1 MAVSCNESDEKPM
14 AVFSDF
20 SYQVTMPDGDEVAS
34 PDWTPLLPG
43 CYPDPSIVRVD
54 DDYYMLNSSFAF
66 YPGVPIWHST
76 DLRNWERLGYVLDR
90 PSQLS
95 LPDSIRVS
103 GGIYAPSISY
113 NPHNETFYMI
123 TTLVDNGG
131 NFYVTCKDPKK
142 GEWSDPVWLPEVG
155 GIDPSLFFDAD
166 GKAYIVNND
175 SPEGEALYDGHRTIR
190 IHDFDW
196 KTGRVTGESKV
207 IVNGGVNIDEKPV
220 WIEGPHLYYIGG
232 KYFLMCAEGGTG
244 PDHREVIFESA
255 SPKGPFR
262 PCRINPILTQRGLDP
277 SRRYAVT
284 CAGHADL
291 VENKDGRWWAVF
303 LGVRPYSEDGHD
315 IMGRETFIHRV
326 GWKYGQPVITARD
339 EVLEGRP
346 QRERESRLWTADGLV
361 DDAFFIRNPKS
372 GFYSTDADGTLTVEA
387 SPVRFADKKSPSA
400 IGRWVTENA
409 FELSVTLDEFSPQ
422 SPEDIAGL
430 MLFQDDDCHIVFGK
444 AVNSYGDVV
453 ARVDARSKNDR
464 VIEFESPLD
473 DSSQPLR
480 LRIVADGKGNYSF
493 EYAEGDEDYRQLSQT
508 VPASLLSTRTAGN
521 FTGTAMGV
529 YAVAAE

>member
-1 MAVSCNESDEKPM
+1 
-14 AVFSDF
+14 
-20 SYQVTMPDGDEVAS
+20 
-34 PDWTPLLPG
+34 
-43 CYPDPSIVRVD
+43 
-54 DDYYMLNSSFAF
+54 
-66 YPGVPIWHST
+66 
-76 DLRNWERLGYVLDR
+76 
-90 PSQLS
+90 
-95 LPDSIRVS
+95 
-103 GGIYAPSISY
+103 
-113 NPHNETFYMI
+113 
-123 TTLVDNGG
+123 
-131 NFYVTCKDPKK
+131 
-142 GEWSDPVWLPEVG
+142 
-155 GIDPSLFFDAD
+155 
-166 GKAYIVNND
+166 
-175 SPEGEALYDGHRTIR
+175 
-190 IHDFDW
+190 
-196 KTGRVTGESKV
+196 
-207 IVNGGVNIDEKPV
+207 
-220 WIEGPHLYYIGG
+220 
-232 KYFLMCAEGGTG
+232 MCAEGGTG

-277 SRRYAVT
+277 RGDTPSPVPGMPISSRTRMADGGLCFSGCVPT
-284 CAGHADL
+284 RKTVMTSWGARLSSTVSAGNTASL
-291 VENKDGRWWAVF
+291 SSPPATRCLK
-303 LGVRPYSEDGHD
+303 GVRSASVRAVCGLP
-315 IMGRETFIHRV
+315 
-326 GWKYGQPVITARD
+326 
-339 EVLEGRP
+339 
-346 QRERESRLWTADGLV
+346 DGLV

-480 LRIVADGKGNYSF
+480 LRIVADGKGSYSF
-493 EYAEGDEDYRQLSQT
+493 EYAEGDGDYRQLSQT

-521 FTGTAMGV
+521 FHGHCYGGLCGGCRVNQHVIRLIVKPQEFMLILV
-529 YAVAAE
+529 LKC